1 MNHSDRSF
9 SFNEI
14 GREDDLVKAMT
25 EHKWPLCYSFLFGK
39 LLYINDGNSED
50 EPEYVAVAI
59 ENTGG
64 HHVVYGREVGR
75 IKPRELSAGK
85 VRSFVRQMNSG
96 KYTCDNQIQ
105 IIVQPTWHHSCKLC
119 RLEEEQSNI
128 NKKDEANCMCMT
140 EKKGPLSGL
149 GHDHMHH
156 GEHHMERHMECCGQ
170 NSFPLIGDK
179 LPSIQVKTTQGMINL
194 PGDYR
199 GKWLVLFS
207 HPADFTPV
215 CTTEFVAFEKR
226 RGEFEKLNCD
236 LIGLSIDQV
245 FSHMKWTEWIREN
258 LKVEIKFPII
268 ADDQGKVAERM
279 GMIHP
284 GKGAN
289 TVRAVFLVDPE
300 ATIRLILFYPQE
312 VGRNMDEILRA
323 LKALQMVDKNKV
335 AAPANWPNNELIG
348 DQVIIPPPAD
358 EKTAATR
365 KSSGDMVCED
375 WWFCHRKL

>member
-1 MNHSDRSF
+1 
-9 SFNEI
+9 
-14 GREDDLVKAMT
+14 
-25 EHKWPLCYSFLFGK
+25 
-39 LLYINDGNSED
+39 
-50 EPEYVAVAI
+50 
-59 ENTGG
+59 
-64 HHVVYGREVGR
+64 
-75 IKPRELSAGK
+75 
-85 VRSFVRQMNSG
+85 
-96 KYTCDNQIQ
+96 
-105 IIVQPTWHHSCKLC
+105 
-119 RLEEEQSNI
+119 
-128 NKKDEANCMCMT
+128 MCVT
-140 EKKGPLSGL
+140 EKMSPSDKEMEY
-149 GHDHMHH
+149 DKMHH
-156 GEHHMERHMECCGQ
+156 MEHHMGLGEQ

-179 LPSIQVKTTQGMINL
+179 FPPMEVKTTQGMIKL
-194 PGDYR
+194 PNDYS
-199 GKWLVLFS
+199 GKWFVLFS

-245 FSHMKWTEWIREN
+245 FSHMKWTQWIREN

-268 ADDQGKVAERM
+268 ADDQGKIAAKM

-289 TVRAVFLVDPE
+289 TVRAVFIIDPE

-323 LKALQMVDKNKV
+323 LKALQVVDKNKV

-348 DQVIIPPPAD
+348 DQVIIPPPSD

-365 KSSGDMVCED
+365 KTSGDMVCED